1 MIGFISTLLL
11 SAFNPSY
18 LVFISPSPLF
28 LLFLSF
34 GQSTTFMVLFSVPC
48 WLTSCL
54 IVKQLISGLHAWVLS
69 RKQSCPALF
78 WPHGLQPSRLLCP
91 WNFPGKNTGM
101 GCHFFLQGIFLT
113 QGLKLCLPH
122 WQADSLALCCTVS
135 LAYYSLYI
143 QVCPHVMDGRTY
155 NRTFHSPSTFWAIT
169 VLHLILLILW
179 NHNKLLSYVQMVS
192 CVLKRFFKEYFLLT
206 LLCLISST
214 LHSIVLVHILHLII
228 SLLPPKGVCLT
239 FQCLWWGLSA
249 FVCLKSLFFFLS
261 CTEA

>member
-34 GQSTTFMVLFSVPC
+34 GQSTTFMVLFSVAC

-54 IVKQLISGLHAWVLS
+54 IVKQLISGLHAWVLR

-122 WQADSLALCCTVS
+122 WQADSLALCCTVP

-143 QVCPHVMDGRTY
+143 QVRHMSRMEELTIGHFT
-155 NRTFHSPSTFWAIT
+155 
-169 VLHLILLILW
+169 LHQPFEL
-179 NHNKLLSYVQMVS
+179 LLS
-192 CVLKRFFKEYFLLT
+192 C
-206 LLCLISST
+206 
-214 LHSIVLVHILHLII
+214 ILF
-228 SLLPPKGVCLT
+228 SLFYETTINYYLT
-239 FQCLWWGLSA
+239 FKWSVV
-249 FVCLKSLFFFLS
+249 F
-261 CTEA
+261 